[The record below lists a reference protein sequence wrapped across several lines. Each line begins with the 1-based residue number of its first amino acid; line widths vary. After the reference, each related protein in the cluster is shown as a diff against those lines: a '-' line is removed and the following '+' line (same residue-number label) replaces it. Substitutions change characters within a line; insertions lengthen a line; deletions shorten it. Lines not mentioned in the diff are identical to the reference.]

1 VSVYAGTAPL
11 TRRPIRL
18 KSTVKTEQRHGQWIG
33 GWRGAEQ
40 VRPDRDRDRGCRC
53 GGHADGRR
61 ARHGRR
67 GRVRQRLDIGG
78 AGEWPTTFTE
88 ATVNVLDP
96 VGPLYAAIGTGDL
109 RAYVQGQ
116 DDVCHAALSN

>member
-1 VSVYAGTAPL
+1 MTIRATAA
-11 TRRPIRL
+11 
-18 KSTVKTEQRHGQWIG
+18 RHGQWIG

-40 VRPDRDRDRGCRC
+40 VRPDCDRSRGCRR

-61 ARHGRR
+61 ARRGRR
-67 GRVRQRLDIGG
+67 GRQRLDIGG
-78 AGEWPTTFTE
+78 AEEWPTTFTE
-88 ATVNVLDP
+88 ATVIVLDP
-96 VGPLYAAIGTGDL
+96 VGPLYAAIGAGDL